1 MSISSK
7 PAHIKLATCII
18 FFYWCDKILD
28 KGHFSGER
36 ASLGSQF
43 EGHSPPWQRR
53 QRWQKSKDPDG
64 SPIRKQRESG

>member
-1 MSISSK
+1 MADYEQWSSV
-7 PAHIKLATCII
+7 HIRQACSYKTSHLYYT

-43 EGHSPPWQRR
+43 EGAQSTMAE
-53 QRWQKSKDPDG
+53 KVKVA
-64 SPIRKQRESG
+64 EE